1 MKLRDALF
9 VADSMP
15 SGEAEDLLIAVV
27 ALTVSEKRML
37 LAYLDKLL
45 ADIEF
50 EEAKE
55 KHSTAAAV
63 VKMKK
68 KQYGVGE

>member
-15 SGEAEDLLIAVV
+15 CDEAEDLLAAVAV
-27 ALTVSEKRML
+27 HAVSEKRML
-37 LAYLDKLL
+37 LAYLNKLL
-45 ADIEF
+45 ADIEL

-55 KHSTAAAV
+55 KHAAAV
-63 VKMKK
+63 AAVKMKK
-68 KQYGVGE
+68 TQYGVGE

>member
-15 SGEAEDLLIAVV
+15 SDEAEDLLIAVA
-27 ALTVSEKRML
+27 ALTLSEKRML

-55 KHSTAAAV
+55 KHSIAAAA

-68 KQYGVGE
+68 TEYGVGE